1 MPAHLDILD
10 QRDSLKTPLAAS
22 LAAHVGLATLAVLYT
37 SLGAAGRVLWGTPHS
52 LGGGN
57 SVGITA
63 VSQIPLPSRS
73 GQINPLANDTE
84 SRVPA
89 PPKPQSK
96 AAVKAPE
103 PEAIPL
109 RGRKNVA
116 RERQMARN
124 YQPYQP
130 SQAKP
135 NQLYSGAG
143 QALASNMFSSQTGT
157 GGVGVGPRSAFGTQY
172 GWYRDLLEQRIAQKW
187 RTDEVDP
194 RIQTAPPAIVTF
206 EIQRN
211 GSIRDVRVL
220 QSSGNYALDN
230 SARRAVFDASPFPT
244 LPNDFGRSS
253 ASIEIWFQLKR

>member
-1 MPAHLDILD
+1 MPAHLDILE

-22 LAAHVGLATLAVLYT
+22 VAAHVGIVAMGLLYT
-37 SLGAAGRVLWGTPHS
+37 TLGTNNVSWGTPHS
-52 LGGGN
+52 LGGG

-73 GQINPLANDTE
+73 GQANLLANDTE

-89 PPKPQSK
+89 PPKPLPK
-96 AAVKAPE
+96 PAARAPE
-103 PEAIPL
+103 PDAIPL
-109 RGRKNVA
+109 RGRKNAA

-124 YQPYQP
+124 SQQYQPTP
-130 SQAKP
+130 ARP

-143 QALASNMFSSQTGT
+143 QALTSNMFSTQTGT
-157 GGVGVGPRSAFGTQY
+157 GGVGVGPRSAFGSQY

-187 RTDEVDP
+187 RTDEVDA

-206 EIQRN
+206 EIARN

-230 SARRAVFDASPFPT
+230 SARRAVFEASPFPT
-244 LPNDFGRSS
+244 LPNDFERSS